1 MSVEM
6 KLGRWMDRKER
17 EHRIDI
23 NKPRERFC
31 WASSDEGRV
40 WAEGGRYWT
49 QSEDALDLIRYL
61 GPLEL
66 SPAPVCAEQ
75 AGTPVVSTVSTE
87 TAGEQ
92 LKRMKQREAAIWR
105 ELEIYLPIVDALKA
119 AASDL
124 DEAIKRLENGVEE
137 QASEDH
143 EAAACAVIQDERR
156 DG

>member
-31 WASSDEGRV
+31 WASSDEGRA

-66 SPAPVCAEQ
+66 SPTPACADQ

-92 LKRMKQREAAIWR
+92 LRRVNARLSAVRSE
-105 ELEIYLPIVDALKA
+105 LKA
-119 AASDL
+119 YRAMVKGFEWVESDL
-124 DEAIKRLENGVEE
+124 EELAKRLEKEV
-137 QASEDH
+137 
-143 EAAACAVIQDERR
+143 

>member
-31 WASSDEGRV
+31 WASSDEGRA

-66 SPAPVCAEQ
+66 SPTPVCADQ

-92 LKRMKQREAAIWR
+92 LRRMRVQEQAINREACAYR
-105 ELEIYLPIVDALKA
+105 DMAQAAER

-124 DEAIKRLENGVEE
+124 GEAIKRLEREVE
-137 QASEDH
+137 
-143 EAAACAVIQDERR
+143 
-156 DG
+156 G